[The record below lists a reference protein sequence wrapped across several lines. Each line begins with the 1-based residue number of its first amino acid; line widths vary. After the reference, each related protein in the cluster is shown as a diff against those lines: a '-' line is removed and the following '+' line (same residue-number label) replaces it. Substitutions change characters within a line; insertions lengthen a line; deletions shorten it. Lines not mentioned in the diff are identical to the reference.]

1 MIDMS
6 FRGIGTFKDI
16 LWLIVI
22 CVFFCAFTLWAFNL
36 AVLTILFLVFVI
48 RVSWQFW
55 FADSQLIKIGSRSGT
70 LKRVNPREYPSLID
84 TVTRCCDT
92 AGIPVPKVY
101 LSGDQ
106 ELNAY
111 ASGRSP
117 ANSIVVIN
125 ETLLRRLTPTQMMGV
140 ISHEVS
146 HIANRDCLNQAV
158 CMVFCEALQF
168 QADMLRTIFLMTLQT
183 FRLHFIFGLIIFLL
197 CAATL
202 IPLVFLSQAAS
213 LVVVLIVRNLSRT
226 RELRADETGAGLCN
240 APIALAEALE
250 ILDSPSAISSSGNPH
265 ELPLKIRQLCT
276 VNPSAA
282 FTSSQSVLG
291 QAVNVWIK
299 QLFSTHPPTGER
311 SSRLRSIA
319 SEITPGRQ
327 GF

>member
-1 MIDMS
+1 MS
-6 FRGIGTFKDI
+6 FRGIGTLKDVF
-16 LWLIVI
+16 WLIVI
-22 CVFFCAFTLWAFNL
+22 CVSFCAFTLWAFNL
-36 AVLTILFLVFVI
+36 AVLIIVFLAFVI

-70 LKRVNPREYPSLID
+70 LKRVDPREYPSLID

-92 AGIPVPKVY
+92 AGIAVPKVY

-117 ANSIVVIN
+117 AHSIVVIN

-140 ISHEVS
+140 VSHEVS

-168 QADMLRTIFLMTLQT
+168 QADMLRKIFLFTLQT
-183 FRLHFIFGLIIFLL
+183 FKLHFIIGLIIFAL

-202 IPLVFLSQAAS
+202 IPLAFLSQVAS
-213 LVVVLIVRNLSRT
+213 LVVILIVRNLSRT
-226 RELRADETGAGLCN
+226 RELRADATGAGLCH

-250 ILDSPSAISSSGNPH
+250 ILDTPSARGSVGKPH

-282 FTSSQSVLG
+282 FESGQSVLS

-299 QLFSTHPPTGER
+299 QLFSTHPATGER
-311 SSRLRSIA
+311 SRRLRSIA